1 MFVISQDVSERLTH
15 EEDAHVQI
23 AQIKK
28 KLEMDVN
35 TLKKEVEDL
44 ELTIQKV
51 SLFGEKIR

>member
-1 MFVISQDVSERLTH
+1 MQERLVH
-15 EEDAHVQI
+15 EEDAHVQM

-44 ELTIQKV
+44 ELTMQKV
-51 SLFGEKIR
+51 KIQLENLIT

>member
-1 MFVISQDVSERLTH
+1 MQERLTH
-15 EEDAHVQI
+15 EEDAHVQM

-44 ELTIQKV
+44 ELTMQKV
-51 SLFGEKIR
+51 KIQLANLVIFTPY